1 MSRTKRIRYLK
12 QVEDITALLESDAFR
27 AHGLAMKLGISVRS
41 THRLLN
47 DLRAV
52 GLPIQVKRHGLQLWY
67 YMESVWKRHGITVVV
82 DEAKDMPP
90 ETAGVIEHIE
100 DHKESIRYYP
110 PPDTTSPEIVTPE
123 PTNAMPPSPASRV
136 EFVQRLVENNLV
148 DPEQGRKLL
157 DTEWD
162 Y

>member
-52 GLPIQVKRHGLQLWY
+52 GVPIRVKRHGLQLWY
-67 YMESVWKRHGITVVV
+67 YLGKRP
-82 DEAKDMPP
+82 EAKEPAP
-90 ETAGVIEHIE
+90 ETPAQSE
-100 DHKESIRYYP
+100 P
-110 PPDTTSPEIVTPE
+110 PLDATPPEIVAPE
-123 PTNAMPPSPASRV
+123 PTQEPPKPYS
-136 EFVQRLVENNLV
+136 
-148 DPEQGRKLL
+148 
-157 DTEWD
+157 EWD